1 MKFFESHVR
10 SNNDGNRAR
19 AKPVLAGMLALV
31 LAGCA
36 SPPPTAPS
44 VQVEKSDTGKFSRP
58 TQGPSGTA
66 TKDRNRVLDPSAPG
80 SNRVLARQRGD
91 TDERLK

>member
-1 MKFFESHVR
+1 MMFFSSDVR
-10 SNNDGNRAR
+10 SANDTARAR
-19 AKPVLAGMLALV
+19 AQLVIAGTLAIL

-36 SPPPTAPS
+36 SPPPASPS
-44 VQVEKSDTGKFSRP
+44 VQVEKSDTEVSRP
-58 TQGPSGTA
+58 PQGPSGIA

>member
-1 MKFFESHVR
+1 MMFFSSHGR
-10 SNNDGNRAR
+10 SANDSGRAR
-19 AKPVLAGMLALV
+19 SELVLAGIVAMLP
-31 LAGCA
+31 AGCA
-36 SPPPTAPS
+36 SPPPRRR
-44 VQVEKSDTGKFSRP
+44 VQVQKSDEEVPRP
-58 TQGPSGTA
+58 TQGPAGTA